1 MIKFQK
7 KFEDEMLV
15 VPNSSLTNTLMI
27 EEKFNHNEKCLNN
40 LKKIVKNNKFELN
53 DFIERYKETIKNY
66 SKKTQKE
73 ELKIVNTL
81 SQIIDIIENEI

>member
-15 VPNSSLTNTLMI
+15 VPNSLLTNTLMI
-27 EEKFNHNEKCLNN
+27 EEMFNHNEKCLNS

-66 SKKTQKE
+66 TKKTQKE
-73 ELKIVNTL
+73 ELKIVTTL
-81 SQIIDIIENEI
+81 SQIIDIIESEI

>member
-15 VPNSSLTNTLMI
+15 VPNSSLINTLMI

-40 LKKIVKNNKFELN
+40 LKKNLLMFKNN
-53 DFIERYKETIKNY
+53 
-66 SKKTQKE
+66 
-73 ELKIVNTL
+73 
-81 SQIIDIIENEI
+81 